1 MNVVSLNREIATET
15 RDARSREASSNRPIF
30 RLWVLL
36 CLFILRVL
44 GQFLVAI
51 GWGWFLPPM
60 SQWYS
65 GLIPYRYL
73 LPVQILVIVLYSKV
87 CLSFARGQGFLVA
100 PRRKLGRGLLLF
112 GTVYFTS
119 MLMRYPLTMA
129 LYPEKR
135 WTRGL
140 IPIFFHLVLSAF
152 ILLLGRYHYVNGRE
166 AELRRE
172 WAPAKSECPPAIIT
186 S

>member
-1 MNVVSLNREIATET
+1 MNIVPLNREIATEI
-15 RDARSREASSNRPIF
+15 RCACSDEVPSSRPIF

-60 SQWYS
+60 HQWYS
-65 GLIPYRYL
+65 GLLPYPAL
-73 LPVQILVIVLYSKV
+73 LPVQILIIVLYSKV
-87 CLSFARGQGFLVA
+87 CLSFARGHGFLVA
-100 PRRKLGRGLLLF
+100 PRRKLGRVLLLF

-119 MLMRYPLTMA
+119 MLIRYPLTMA
-129 LYPEKR
+129 FYPDKR
-135 WTRGL
+135 WTTGL

-166 AELRRE
+166 AESRRE
-172 WAPAKSECPPAIIT
+172 WAPVGLN
-186 S
+186 